1 MKVLDDGRCGSAV
14 TEANESRCAGGHV
27 RPLDRCRK
35 TRFGRGK
42 TVTAADART
51 GFPDPLRSNGLH
63 KN

>member
-1 MKVLDDGRCGSAV
+1 MDTFDRSIDVERRGS
-14 TEANESRCAGGHV
+14 GW
-27 RPLDRCRK
+27 
-35 TRFGRGK
+35 GK